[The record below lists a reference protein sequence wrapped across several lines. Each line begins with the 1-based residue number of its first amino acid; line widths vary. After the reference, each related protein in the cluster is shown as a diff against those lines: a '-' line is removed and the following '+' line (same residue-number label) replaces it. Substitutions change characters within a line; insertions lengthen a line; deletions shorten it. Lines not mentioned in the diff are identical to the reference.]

1 MVSDLKFITC
11 LTWFDSKLNVLC
23 SESLFFPMTAEHST
37 RYRISLKDPGVLIPL
52 ISEQIF
58 GKNPLLGREYLLCT
72 ASIFD
77 QEKSGT

>member
-1 MVSDLKFITC
+1 MFC
-11 LTWFDSKLNVLC
+11 ARNHC
-23 SESLFFPMTAEHST
+23 FFPMTAEHST

-58 GKNPLLGREYLLCT
+58 GENPLLGREYLLCT